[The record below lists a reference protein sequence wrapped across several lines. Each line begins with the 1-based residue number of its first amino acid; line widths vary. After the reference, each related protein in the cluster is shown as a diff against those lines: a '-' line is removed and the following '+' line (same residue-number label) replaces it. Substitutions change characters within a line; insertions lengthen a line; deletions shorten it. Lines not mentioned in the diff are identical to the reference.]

1 MNTTKTKTRKLR
13 GLALATTLIAASG
26 ALAPAVAGTGEI
38 AGPGPTARASKPE
51 TIGVGSG
58 FALGALA
65 AGPFGAVIGAATGS
79 WLGDRYHRQAV
90 AREESE
96 RRLERLR
103 AAGANLGIQV
113 MFRTDDAALQPG
125 DADALERLA
134 AVARGLPGA
143 KLAVAGFTDP
153 RGSAL
158 HNRELATRRA
168 IGVVELLERSGIDPK
183 AIAVEVPELASS
195 APDAGMAAAA
205 ASTGTDL
212 DGYAFQRRVTVRITI
227 DAPLA
232 ARRIDR
238 EDTSRHATDHF

>member
-1 MNTTKTKTRKLR
+1 MNTTQKKTRKLR
-13 GLALATTLIAASG
+13 GPGLATALMVAGAAV
-26 ALAPAVAGTGEI
+26 APAFAGTAES
-38 AGPGPTARASKPE
+38 AGPAPTARASKQE

-58 FALGALA
+58 LAIGALA
-65 AGPFGAVIGAATGS
+65 AGPFGALIGAATGS
-79 WLGDRYHRQAV
+79 WLGDRYHRQAL
-90 AREESE
+90 ARAESE

-113 MFRTDDAALQPG
+113 MFRTDDAALQPT
-125 DADALERLA
+125 DVEALERLA
-134 AVARGLPGA
+134 AVARGLTGA

-153 RGSAL
+153 RGSAR

-168 IGVVELLERSGIDPK
+168 AGVVEMLERAGVDPR
-183 AIAVEVPELASS
+183 AIAVEVPEATLGAADAGTLAS
-195 APDAGMAAAA
+195 A

-232 ARRIDR
+232 AQPPTG
-238 EDTSRHATDHF
+238 EDTPRHATDHF